1 MGDLSQASS
10 TQDEGLPILCN
21 AFAAEFKKK
30 KERKKKKNKKEQK
43 VKGRVC
49 GRHFR
54 RNVVWPLSMQLM
66 YAP

>member
-1 MGDLSQASS
+1 MRVFPSS
-10 TQDEGLPILCN
+10 AMLCSRV
-21 AFAAEFKKK
+21 KKK
-30 KERKKKKNKKEQK
+30 KGKEEEKKQKKK
-43 VKGRVC
+43 VKGRVG

>member
-1 MGDLSQASS
+1 MRVVPSS
-10 TQDEGLPILCN
+10 AMQLQQ
-21 AFAAEFKKK
+21 EFKKK
-30 KERKKKKNKKEQK
+30 KEKQKKKKREQK

-49 GRHFR
+49 VRHFR

>member
-1 MGDLSQASS
+1 MRVFPSS
-10 TQDEGLPILCN
+10 AMQLHQELK
-21 AFAAEFKKK
+21 KKK
-30 KERKKKKNKKEQK
+30 KEEKKKKKKGEQK

>member
-1 MGDLSQASS
+1 MRVVPSS
-10 TQDEGLPILCN
+10 AMQLQQ
-21 AFAAEFKKK
+21 EFFLKK
-30 KERKKKKNKKEQK
+30 KEKKKRKKKREQK

-49 GRHFR
+49 VRHFR

>member
-1 MGDLSQASS
+1 MRVVPSS
-10 TQDEGLPILCN
+10 AMQLQQELKKKG
-21 AFAAEFKKK
+21 EKEKKK
-30 KERKKKKNKKEQK
+30 KKREQK

-49 GRHFR
+49 VRHFR